1 MISMAISIL
10 WLAIGIICVLGAVW
24 LLLRAVKI
32 WTPIEPRIE
41 QTIWLIVLILC
52 LIGGLTVLTG
62 GQMTFPRLH

>member
-1 MISMAISIL
+1 
-10 WLAIGIICVLGAVW
+10 
-24 LLLRAVKI
+24 LLRAVKI